1 MCENRSRGIMQLYT
15 YINPHNPVI
24 DNNSVTI
31 NARNIVKAIAR
42 KIELFR
48 YERPDGLINARVR
61 REKNVGR

>member
-1 MCENRSRGIMQLYT
+1 VKIDLGISCSYT
-15 YINPHNPVI
+15 YINPVI
-24 DNNSVTI
+24 DNNSATI

-61 REKNVGR
+61 RGKNVGR